1 MNLSIGIVGLP
12 NVGKSTLFN
21 ALVKGNLAE
30 ASNYAF
36 TTIDPNVGV
45 VEVPDERLAELAE
58 IEKSGKIVPATVKFV
73 DIAGLIRG
81 AHKGEGLGNQFLSHI
96 REVDAIAM
104 VVRDFR
110 DDKIVHVEN
119 KIDPKSDIETVLT
132 ELALADLG
140 SIEKKKSEIEKLARS
155 GDKKSK
161 KILEAI
167 EKILQALESGKP
179 ASTANLSEE
188 EKDLI
193 REFNLL
199 TIKPI
204 IYVFNVDESNC
215 SENPA
220 DLVEEYE
227 LADFVGKDQTIVI
240 SAKIESELANLSDD
254 ERKEFLRDFGLDESG
269 LERLIKLSYKTLGL
283 ITFLTAG
290 EMEARAWTAERGAK
304 APEAAG
310 KIHGDFEKRFIKAEV
325 VGYDDFVKFDG
336 WNSAKEAG
344 KVRIEGKDYVV
355 KDGDVVYFRHG

>member
-1 MNLSIGIVGLP
+1 
-12 NVGKSTLFN
+12 
-21 ALVKGNLAE
+21 VKGNLAE